1 MAGAAAAAAGAAFL
15 PKEKGD
21 ALAAGAAGAFLTA
34 LVAAGAG
41 AAFFLPRAKVSD
53 GDVKAE
59 ADATQR
65 AKTGANFMV
74 VTR

>member
-1 MAGAAAAAAGAAFL
+1 
-15 PKEKGD
+15 
-21 ALAAGAAGAFLTA
+21 LTA

-59 ADATQR
+59 AEATQR